1 MWVSKK
7 EIETLS
13 GIVKG
18 YENGEMTDIRD
29 NKEGAFSILKDDIYS
44 LVELQKEQ
52 LDRASEQRD
61 ILAEYMSDIS
71 HQLKTPITS
80 MRIMTDL
87 METAD
92 PEKQAEFL
100 SDIRLMLGK
109 MDWLVKTLLNMAKI
123 DTGTVVFSKK
133 AVPVSELMKEVQPS
147 IGILLDINGQTVS
160 LKSDTKIECDRR
172 WTVEALTNI
181 VKNAVEHSP
190 EGSSIEID
198 SGENA
203 IYRWISVRD
212 HGEGIDRETFAQM
225 FRRFQYSTNESG
237 FGIGMPLALSIM
249 KGQGGD
255 IDIEKPKEGP
265 GTVFILKFFK

>member
-13 GIVKG
+13 DVVKG
-18 YENGEMTDIRD
+18 YVSGEEVDIRD
-29 NKEGAFSILKDDIYS
+29 NKEGAFSILKDDIYR

-52 LDRASEQRD
+52 LENTAKERD

-80 MRIMTDL
+80 MSIMADL
-87 METAD
+87 MEDAD
-92 PEKQAEFL
+92 PEKQAEF
-100 SDIRLMLGK
+100 IHNIKLMLGK
-109 MDWLVKTLLNMAKI
+109 MDWLVKTLLSMAKI
-123 DTGTVVFSKK
+123 DAGTVEFSKK
-133 AVPVSELMKEVQPS
+133 IIQVSELLKEVMPS
-147 IGILLDINGQTVS
+147 ISILLDINELTVELIDDIS
-160 LKSDTKIECDRR
+160 ITCDKR

-181 VKNAVEHSP
+181 IKNAIEHSP
-190 EGSSIEID
+190 TGTQIEVS

-203 IYRWISVRD
+203 IYKWISVRD
-212 HGEGIDRETFAQM
+212 FGEGIDKATYAKM
-225 FRRFQYSTNESG
+225 FQRFQYSTNESG

-255 IDIEKPKEGP
+255 IDIEKPEDRK
-265 GTVFILKFFK
+265 GTIFILKFFK

>member
-7 EIETLS
+7 EVETLS
-13 GIVKG
+13 EIVKG
-18 YENGEMTDIRD
+18 YASGEEVDIRD
-29 NKEGAFSILKDDIYS
+29 NKEGAFSILKDDIYR
-44 LVELQKEQ
+44 LMELQKDQ
-52 LDRASEQRD
+52 LSSASKQRD
-61 ILAEYMSDIS
+61 VLAEYMSDIS

-80 MRIMTDL
+80 MSIMVDL
-87 METAD
+87 LETAD
-92 PEKQAEFL
+92 PEKQAEF
-100 SDIRLMLGK
+100 IHNIKLMLGK

-123 DTGTVVFSKK
+123 DAGTVEFTKK
-133 AVPVSELMKEVQPS
+133 PMQASELLKEVLPS
-147 IGILLDINGQTVS
+147 VSILLDINEQKTE
-160 LKSDTKIECDRR
+160 LMNDTTLECDRR

-181 VKNAVEHSP
+181 VKNAIEHSP
-190 EGSSIEID
+190 KGSMIEID

-212 HGEGIDRETFAQM
+212 HGEGVDKATYAKM
-225 FRRFQYSTNESG
+225 FQRFQYSTNESG

-255 IDIEKPKEGP
+255 LSLEEPEDGD